1 MRGWLR
7 VLCRLWRRLR
17 LGLLQGEVTTFHSY
31 LASGAHGAAI
41 VLSSDSGVWLALA
54 QLAETGGTAAAGDGG
69 PAPAALLLP
78 QSGTAHRDA
87 LGTGDAAGQAGD
99 ASSAAAA
106 AGHCHLSGAGLLVSG
121 WINLALFLL
130 VLFVGPGVYS
140 QGLLPPVDN
149 FFTLSP
155 YEVLFLRGQDA
166 QRVLLTRSGLS
177 IDDVGALVHIDCTL
191 G

>member
-1 MRGWLR
+1 MLGWLR

-31 LASGAHGAAI
+31 LASSAHGAAI

-78 QSGTAHRDA
+78 QSGTAHWDT
-87 LGTGDAAGQAGD
+87 LGAGDAAGQAGD

-106 AGHCHLSGAGLLVSG
+106 GHRHLSRARLLGEGLG
-121 WINLALFLL
+121 
-130 VLFVGPGVYS
+130 
-140 QGLLPPVDN
+140 
-149 FFTLSP
+149 
-155 YEVLFLRGQDA
+155 
-166 QRVLLTRSGLS
+166 
-177 IDDVGALVHIDCTL
+177 
-191 G
+191 